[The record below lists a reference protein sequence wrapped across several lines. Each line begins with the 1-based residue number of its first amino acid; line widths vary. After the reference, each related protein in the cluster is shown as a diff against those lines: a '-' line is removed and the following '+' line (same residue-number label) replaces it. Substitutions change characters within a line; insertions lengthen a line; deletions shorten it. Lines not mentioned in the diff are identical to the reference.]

1 MTQWGDSL
9 KKYNWKCPHPNCIY
23 EAIMYGETSLKVA
36 KELHLTSHE
45 NNDKIARLEFRKLV
59 PPPKRDYDVLE
70 LTAADK
76 EFLKTRW
83 IKPE

>member
-45 NNDKIARLEFRKLV
+45 NNDRIARLEFRKLV
-59 PPPKRDYDVLE
+59 PIVKDYSTLD
-70 LTAADK
+70 LTTEDK
-76 EFLKTRW
+76 AFLKTRG
-83 IKPE
+83 IKAD

>member
-36 KELHLTSHE
+36 KELHLASHE
-45 NNDKIARLEFRKLV
+45 NNDRIARSEFRKLV
-59 PPPKRDYDVLE
+59 PIVKDYNTLD
-70 LTAADK
+70 LTVEDK
-76 EFLKTRW
+76 AFLKTRG
-83 IKPE
+83 IKAD

>member
-45 NNDKIARLEFRKLV
+45 NNDRIARLEFRKLV
-59 PPPKRDYDVLE
+59 PIVKDYNTLD
-70 LTAADK
+70 LTVEDK
-76 EFLKTRW
+76 AFLKTRGV
-83 IKPE
+83 KVD

>member
-36 KELHLTSHE
+36 KELHLTNHE
-45 NNDKIARLEFRKLV
+45 NNDRIARLEFRKLV
-59 PPPKRDYDVLE
+59 PIVKDYSTLD
-70 LTAADK
+70 LTTEDK
-76 EFLKTRW
+76 AFLKTRG
-83 IKPE
+83 IKAD